1 VIPFVIDMM
10 NSVYSLPMDLPT
22 DFTDGINSASNS
34 VGKSWHVIIFF
45 CFVLIFFPTVIPSVF
60 PFVFIDFL
68 VVYIETVNNFLE
80 FSKEN
85 GDHLFVD
92 MYQNN

>member
-1 VIPFVIDMM
+1 
-10 NSVYSLPMDLPT
+10 
-22 DFTDGINSASNS
+22 
-34 VGKSWHVIIFF
+34 
-45 CFVLIFFPTVIPSVF
+45 
-60 PFVFIDFL
+60 
-68 VVYIETVNNFLE
+68 VYIETVNNFLE